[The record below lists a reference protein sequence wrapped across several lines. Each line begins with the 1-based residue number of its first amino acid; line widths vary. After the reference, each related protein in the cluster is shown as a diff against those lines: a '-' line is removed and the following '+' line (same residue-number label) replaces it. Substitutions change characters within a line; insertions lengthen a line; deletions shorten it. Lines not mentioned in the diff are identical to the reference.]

1 LPEHYFSTVDRDFN
15 TELKHEWRT
24 KFFQY
29 GKMFRSL
36 EQSTLIQDYYS
47 RYNALYNR
55 ALTPSQ
61 INDYFWMLY
70 KPYKKNKYSKF
81 FKNYDTLDREDSMI
95 SKQKILNWENKIRN
109 PSSIN
114 ELEIFNDNYGYK
126 NYNYE
131 VPNLSKNWLSV
142 YLKKKMSQKRQ
153 NFSLNQFE
161 TYSGPELSFE
171 NINTKSLI
179 KKIKILVGF
188 LKILFWIKNK

>member
-1 LPEHYFSTVDRDFN
+1 
-15 TELKHEWRT
+15 
-24 KFFQY
+24 
-29 GKMFRSL
+29 
-36 EQSTLIQDYYS
+36 
-47 RYNALYNR
+47 
-55 ALTPSQ
+55 
-61 INDYFWMLY
+61 
-70 KPYKKNKYSKF
+70 
-81 FKNYDTLDREDSMI
+81 MI

-179 KKIKILVGF
+179 KKK
-188 LKILFWIKNK
+188 